1 LPPLSLHIIQPR
13 RLTSHT
19 LLYLF
24 ISPSPPSSNRSRVRG
39 FDRFALAAAQR
50 QAESASGAL
59 GGGASTTSS
68 SLASLNLDADGG
80 LRAQPEP
87 GLPVD
92 YCVFCYH
99 GTKALRHDNTALLSK
114 FVSERGSILPR
125 RFTRACA
132 KHQRML
138 TTTVRRARW
147 MNFIPFHGKLHPRL
161 RFTGMKPDVLREGAT
176 AGLAVGGGG
185 GGGWGAGGGP
195 QSVKA

>member
-1 LPPLSLHIIQPR
+1 VPFWGERGAHTPTNTTSPPRLSPQPVPP
-13 RLTSHT
+13 
-19 LLYLF
+19 
-24 ISPSPPSSNRSRVRG
+24 SPSSRSRVRG
-39 FDRFALAAAQR
+39 FDRFALASAQR
-50 QAESASGAL
+50 QEELTGGLGA
-59 GGGASTTSS
+59 GASAA

-99 GTKALRHDNTALLSK
+99 GTKALRHDNTALLSR

-132 KHQRML
+132 KHQRLL

-147 MNFIPFHGKLHPRL
+147 MNLVPFHAKLHPRL
-161 RFTGMKPDVLREGAT
+161 RFTGMKPDLLREGAT
-176 AGLAVGGGG
+176 AGLVVGGGG
-185 GGGWGAGGGP
+185 GGAGGGAGGGP
-195 QSVKA
+195 WSVKA